1 MKIGTFYSGTIE
13 ELNGQSIKSKFFIL
27 GIPLFPIS
35 SFYFVSKTQGF
46 ELPLVGKSAR
56 IGFGRTLCLVIGILL
71 TLLCLMY
78 DDFPNSTLKII
89 AVVGAFLFMA
99 ITIYSWTS
107 GQAIP
112 RQERRTRL
120 ILEKGIGYNMLP
132 SKLPRD
138 TRITILQSI
147 LKKVDNK
154 YSSFLLDADITSID
168 FDKNELPLLYSLSTY
183 MASIKENKAASDFL
197 EKYPAKKIYEL
208 CLENKANA

>member
-1 MKIGTFYSGTIE
+1 M
-13 ELNGQSIKSKFFIL
+13 
-27 GIPLFPIS
+27 
-35 SFYFVSKTQGF
+35 QGF

-56 IGFGRTLCLVIGILL
+56 IGLGRTLCLVIGILL
-71 TLLCLMY
+71 TLLCLTY

-89 AVVGAFLFMA
+89 AIIGAFLFMA

-107 GQAIP
+107 GQVIP
-112 RQERRTRL
+112 RQEQRTRL

-138 TRITILQSI
+138 TRIIILQSI

-168 FDKNELPLLYSLSTY
+168 FDKNELPLVYSLSTY
-183 MASIKENKAASDFL
+183 MTLIKENKAASDFL
-197 EKYPAKKIYEL
+197 EKYPVKKIYEL
-208 CLENKANA
+208 CFNAVKLRPFLSFGEG